1 MNESLYIEKKIDM
14 DVVTD
19 HPEIVDF
26 VTKDMFM
33 QMIGEIYHRE
43 LFNNGIAFSFWVE
56 KEKEY
61 NGLDF
66 DPLRSRTLIRRLEA
80 RPFSL
85 HKMIELQEQLD
96 SANRTIQY
104 YRQQL
109 SRESFQEEMIKKGD
123 TGINC

>member
-96 SANRTIQY
+96 SAIRTIQY

-123 TGINC
+123 TEINC